1 LNGHRRVS
9 GGPSSLPRRRA
20 AENTYRP
27 VVEMIPDHR
36 SAAVPDSNHH
46 FPGRRPGVLALGPQ
60 DRMSDRGGRR
70 THKITRLS
78 GTDRRLV
85 APLCLFAYP
94 AASGRPGGR
103 TRRSE
108 LMRLRWT
115 LVRLRQLKV
124 TKGRVEPPCLAARR
138 SERRVYPSSTTWSCV
153 E

>member
-1 LNGHRRVS
+1 MGQFDAQRIDILWDDHQRWGIRLNCSRMDLNHR
-9 GGPSSLPRRRA
+9 
-20 AENTYRP
+20 
-27 VVEMIPDHR
+27 
-36 SAAVPDSNHH
+36 
-46 FPGRRPGVLALGPQ
+46 FPGCHPGVLTTGPR
-60 DRMSDRGGRR
+60 DRMSGRGERR

-124 TKGRVEPPCLAARR
+124 TKGRVELPCLAARR
-138 SERRVYPSSTTWSCV
+138 SERRVYPSSPLGQRYRVTRAGI
-153 E
+153 EPALPA